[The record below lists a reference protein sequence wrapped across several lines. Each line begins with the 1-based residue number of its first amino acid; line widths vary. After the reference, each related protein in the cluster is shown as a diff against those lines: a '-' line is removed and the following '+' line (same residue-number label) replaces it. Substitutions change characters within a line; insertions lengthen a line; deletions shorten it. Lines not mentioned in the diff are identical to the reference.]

1 MPMPMPILAG
11 EAAADRV
18 TVMGKNIRA
27 ARLHWSERGRSSRVS
42 DSSFIVRVLLHGFY
56 EPYV

>member
-18 TVMGKNIRA
+18 TVMGKNTRGTAALVRA
-27 ARLHWSERGRSSRVS
+27 RQVQPCFGLLFYCAGFV
-42 DSSFIVRVLLHGFY
+42 VRVLL
-56 EPYV
+56 